1 MRLVRLVMNSVTT
14 PLPVPPVTTV
24 LTAVLAESTPSRLE
38 NNIKLFSGHY
48 LFELPGEQTP
58 QLLHELCLVVDTGR
72 ISASLPANYTIIICN
87 QTSSYQDTQTMDFGF
102 TVIYICLL
110 VSSAE
115 IVLYHCFHDVWRR
128 LLVGEILDEEFYRDT
143 ETEKD
148 DKIVQL
154 EVNIIM
160 LQIRF

>member
-1 MRLVRLVMNSVTT
+1 
-14 PLPVPPVTTV
+14 
-24 LTAVLAESTPSRLE
+24 
-38 NNIKLFSGHY
+38 
-48 LFELPGEQTP
+48 
-58 QLLHELCLVVDTGR
+58 
-72 ISASLPANYTIIICN
+72 
-87 QTSSYQDTQTMDFGF
+87 MDFGF